1 MTRAQILLSI
11 VICNCVTTWMHYTD
25 NAIYVKQYPE
35 PDWFTTSAVF
45 ITVALMTP
53 IGLFGYWLYRQH
65 KYLLAY
71 IVLGIYAITG
81 LSSPGHY
88 LFPGA
93 MDMTM
98 KMHSLIWLDAIAG
111 LSLIGFILWSAA
123 ILHEW
128 SIISERATSGGSE
141 SQS

>member
-1 MTRAQILLSI
+1 MKLISWWGCGKIDQPLISGDKIFEFGIA
-11 VICNCVTTWMHYTD
+11 
-25 NAIYVKQYPE
+25 AE
-35 PDWFTTSAVF
+35 PDWFTTPAVF
-45 ITVALMTP
+45 MTVAIMTP
-53 IGLFGYWLYRQH
+53 IGLFGYWLYRQQ

-71 IVLGIYAITG
+71 IILGIYSITS

-93 MDMTM
+93 MDMSL

-111 LSLIGFILWSAA
+111 LSLVGFILWSAA